1 MPDMKD
7 ALNKAGIK
15 SQSTEVKC
23 RECGKPFEP
32 REPHH
37 KLCEECMKKGAA
49 KGAAGRSGE
58 TPSLPDMKD
67 AQDAQNRAGTKS
79 QSTEVKCRECGKP
92 FQPRE
97 RHHKLCADCVKK
109 GASKGAETAG
119 GKSAFQKAGT
129 MSRSQENKRTSFDEG
144 YPDYFDTDGLLKPEF
159 VTTLAEEIAGTLG
172 NQSPKMTMHQLR
184 AFYSHVKLQEGALK
198 ANRPFK
204 AVSVEIAKLK
214 PFASERASKGK
225 VPRYFEDF
233 IVRNVDKVKDKDTF
247 LNGFVEHFQAVVAYC
262 AGTLE
267 RRRS

>member
-7 ALNKAGIK
+7 ALNKAGLK
-15 SQSTEVKC
+15 GQSTEVKC
-23 RECGKPFEP
+23 RECTKTFQP

-37 KLCEECMKKGAA
+37 KLCDDCM
-49 KGAAGRSGE
+49 
-58 TPSLPDMKD
+58 
-67 AQDAQNRAGTKS
+67 
-79 QSTEVKCRECGKP
+79 
-92 FQPRE
+92 
-97 RHHKLCADCVKK
+97 KK
-109 GASKGAETAG
+109 GASKGAGTAG
-119 GKSAFQKAGT
+119 AKSAFQKAGT
-129 MSRSQENKRTSFDEG
+129 ISRSQEIKRTSFDEG
-144 YPDYFDTDGLLKPEF
+144 YPNYFDTDGLLKPEY
-159 VTTLAEEIAGTLG
+159 VTALAEAIAGTLG
-172 NQSPKMTMHQLR
+172 NQIPKMTMHQLR

-204 AVSVEIAKLK
+204 AVFVEIAKLK

-233 IVRNVDKVKDKDTF
+233 IVRNVDKVKDENTF

>member
-1 MPDMKD
+1 
-7 ALNKAGIK
+7 
-15 SQSTEVKC
+15 
-23 RECGKPFEP
+23 
-32 REPHH
+32 
-37 KLCEECMKKGAA
+37 MKKGAP
-49 KGAAGRSGE
+49 KDGE
-58 TPSLPDMKD
+58 T
-67 AQDAQNRAGTKS
+67 
-79 QSTEVKCRECGKP
+79 
-92 FQPRE
+92 
-97 RHHKLCADCVKK
+97 
-109 GASKGAETAG
+109 ASR
-119 GKSAFQKAGT
+119 KSAFQKAGT
-129 MSRSQENKRTSFDEG
+129 MSRSQEIKKTSFDEG

-159 VTTLAEEIAGTLG
+159 VTSLAEEIAGTLG
-172 NQSPKMTMHQLR
+172 SHRMTMHQLR

-225 VPRYFEDF
+225 VPPYFEAF